1 MAARK
6 LVKKT
11 STKVSKKIS
20 KKVAKKVAGK
30 VAKKVAKKTVKQAAQ
45 SASATVR
52 VVSIAPAR
60 DGAMWK
66 LTLSDRR
73 TITVPADAA
82 QSAKIKIGATWTA
95 RVATRIEDATQD
107 LAAFQQALKLLGSG
121 TRLSYDALVAKLG
134 GDARARRTLADL
146 VAAGWIE

>member
-1 MAARK
+1 MAAKK

-11 STKVSKKIS
+11 SKKVSKKVAN
-20 KKVAKKVAGK
+20 KVAKRVAG
-30 VAKKVAKKTVKQAAQ
+30 KVAKKTVKQAAQ

-52 VVSIAPAR
+52 VVSITPAR

-95 RVATRIEDATQD
+95 RVATRIQDATQD

-134 GDARARRTLADL
+134 GDARARRTVADL
-146 VAAGWIE
+146 VAAGWVE